1 VQQTSAMQPVVP
13 PKEPSV
19 HREETAENG
28 EHSVLVKPQ

>member
-13 PKEPSV
+13 PQQSSV
-19 HREETAENG
+19 RREETAENG